1 MNLDLYAELENC
13 YYLCRK
19 LRARMEQDMEP
30 LSACLKGDIYD
41 ELAKNTENALESV
54 RRLEKEIL
62 ILQEEQLL

>member
-1 MNLDLYAELENC
+1 
-13 YYLCRK
+13 
-19 LRARMEQDMEP
+19 MEP